1 MTGCKIDD
9 VNEVANS
16 CAIRRAVV
24 ISPYQQ
30 PLSLSDGHL
39 RYQGQQVIRNAQ
51 WILSD
56 EPAFMR
62 TDWIE
67 VSQNINPPI
76 VVGPIKVFQHLF
88 DKELCAAV
96 RICRSERM
104 LLIKRQVRRHPV
116 NGGGRTE

>member
-16 CAIRRAVV
+16 SAIRRVIV

-30 PLSLSDGHL
+30 PLSLSNGHL

-56 EPAFMR
+56 EPAFMC

-67 VSQNINPPI
+67 VSQNANPPI
-76 VVGPIKVFQHLF
+76 VVGPIK
-88 DKELCAAV
+88 
-96 RICRSERM
+96 SW
-104 LLIKRQVRRHPV
+104 P
-116 NGGGRTE
+116 